1 MTYSLR
7 QASRIVGLA
16 PSTVAALAR
25 AGVIAACPAGRA
37 QHDDLLFT
45 FADLAT
51 LRALAALPAAL
62 VRRSLRDGR
71 SALLCTSPG
80 RRLRALGARLVVVE
94 TDGRLWDAQTGQW
107 LLSLDEATATAPVAR
122 VIVSSAWN
130 PSRAAPPSID
140 RFERALLLEPT
151 DPAAAAAAYR
161 SLLADEPMREDAYL
175 NLGVLLQDAG
185 RLQEALAV
193 YRQGAHRLPQS
204 ALLHFNCGVAWQALG
219 THDEARASYAT
230 ALQIDPLLLDAHHNM
245 ALCCIELGDVQA
257 AVRHANQARR
267 LRPM

>member
-1 MTYSLR
+1 MAYSLR

-16 PSTVAALAR
+16 PTTVAALAR
-25 AGVIAACPAGRA
+25 AGVIAACPADRT

-51 LRALAALPAAL
+51 LRALAALPAA
-62 VRRSLRDGR
+62 VVKRSLRAGG
-71 SALLCTSPG
+71 SALLCTLAG

-107 LLSLDEATATAPVAR
+107 LLSLDEATATVAR

-130 PSRAAPPSID
+130 PSRAAPPAID

-161 SLLADEPMREDAYL
+161 SLLDDEPLREDAYL
-175 NLGVLLQDAG
+175 NLGVLLHDAG
-185 RLQEALAV
+185 RLQEALAA
-193 YRQGAHRLPQS
+193 YREGADRLPHS

-219 THDEARASYAT
+219 AHDQARASYST
-230 ALQIDPLLLDAHHNM
+230 ALRVDPLLVDAHHNI

-267 LRPM
+267 LRLM